1 MSTEEDVYI
10 DLRKLKM
17 AELRK
22 ELQDRGLKTSGNKQ
36 ELVDRLQQYM
46 EEHEGAEVADDDI
59 LKEVGEVDDPLTED
73 QKVEDV
79 SLTSDKEQE
88 KTVDTNPTQVPTTD
102 EDCEQKP
109 VENSVSD
116 LQSVQSNTDEERRK
130 MRAEKFGL
138 TIADMNP
145 EARKAARTERFG
157 TAAIGGASAPSSDIL
172 KKRAERFGTVTK
184 DIPKH
189 SEDDERRRK
198 RQARFGGDS
207 LSVGTGDID
216 KKKKRAERFGL
227 IA

>member
-1 MSTEEDVYI
+1 MATEEAVYI

-17 AELRK
+17 TELRK
-22 ELQDRGLKTSGNKQ
+22 ELQDRGLKISGNKQ

-73 QKVEDV
+73 QKIEDV

-88 KTVDTNPTQVPTTD
+88 KTVDTNPSQIPVTD
-102 EDCEQKP
+102 EDTKP
-109 VENSVSD
+109 TENNVSD
-116 LQSVQSNTDEERRK
+116 LQSAASITDEERRK

-138 TIADMNP
+138 TVADMNP
-145 EARKAARTERFG
+145 VARKAARTERFG
-157 TAAIGGASAPSSDIL
+157 TAATGGASAPNSDIL
-172 KKRAERFGTVTK
+172 KKRSERFGTVTK
-184 DIPKH
+184 DAPNQ

-207 LSVGTGDID
+207 STVGVGDVD

-227 IA
+227 VA